1 MVKAHELAQT
11 LRARSEARRVK
22 ADARAARLHSR
33 LPQATKLL
41 IEQYHARRVVLFG
54 SLATRTYSEYS
65 DVDLAVEGMPSASYF
80 HALADL
86 MALAIDSVRPAVL
99 SGKACVHLQRLLS
112 FRHSFRHAYAID
124 WDGSRLDDL
133 RVCALAA
140 VSPVS
145 DNLARFDRF
154 LAEVGIG

>member
-1 MVKAHELAQT
+1 
-11 LRARSEARRVK
+11 
-22 ADARAARLHSR
+22 
-33 LPQATKLL
+33 
-41 IEQYHARRVVLFG
+41 
-54 SLATRTYSEYS
+54 
-65 DVDLAVEGMPSASYF
+65 
-80 HALADL
+80 
-86 MALAIDSVRPAVL
+86 
-99 SGKACVHLQRLLS
+99 LQRLLS

>member
-1 MVKAHELAQT
+1 MVKAHELVQT
-11 LRARSEARRVK
+11 LRARSAKRRGR
-22 ADARAARLHSR
+22 ADARAARL
-33 LPQATKLL
+33 PQASKLL
-41 IEQYHARRVVLFG
+41 FEQYHACRVVLFG

-112 FRHSFRHAYAID
+112 FRHFFRHAYAID

-140 VSPVS
+140 VSLGS
-145 DNLARFDRF
+145 DDLAQFNRF
-154 LAEVGIG
+154 LAEVVIG